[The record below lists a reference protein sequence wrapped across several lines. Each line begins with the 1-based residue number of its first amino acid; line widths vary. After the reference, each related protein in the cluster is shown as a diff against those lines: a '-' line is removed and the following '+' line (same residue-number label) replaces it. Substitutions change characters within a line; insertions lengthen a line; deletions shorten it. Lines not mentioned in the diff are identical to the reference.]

1 MIVKDKGYSFG
12 KRRGFMQNEIILL
25 FRMLL
30 AVLCGALI
38 GLERSRRQK
47 EAGIRTHIMVTL
59 GSALIV
65 GLIIAI
71 FQATTSIQE
80 QTLTFLPKFLVI
92 LLILAIVGGAM
103 FGNLSEYTV
112 RLFSRIPDL
121 AN

>member
-1 MIVKDKGYSFG
+1 MSTSEIAIL
-12 KRRGFMQNEIILL
+12 MQGSITQILN
-25 FRMLL
+25 
-30 AVLCGALI
+30 LI
-38 GLERSRRQK
+38 FP
-47 EAGIRTHIMVTL
+47 VL

-92 LLILAIVGGAM
+92 LLILAIAGGAM

-121 AN
+121 SN